1 MSEELREEP
10 EELHEEPVAA
20 EETRTAGTT
29 EERSAVERPQTRGE
43 LIKFGILVLVLV
55 GTVLIVALSR
65 PLIFGHIV
73 PAIMGE
79 GLEQPPPAV
88 EPTDTDTADDPVYP
102 TEAEDP
108 TVTDAYPAPDNE
120 QFMPSVGTSAD
131 NGYPAPT
138 NGDENGEETAVITH
152 TVAPSE
158 NLTRIAE
165 QYGVTVQE
173 IMALNNIQ
181 NPNRIEVGRVLQIPA
196 GGNR

>member
-20 EETRTAGTT
+20 EETRTASTT
-29 EERSAVERPQTRGE
+29 EERPQTRGE

-55 GTVLIVALSR
+55 GTVLVVALSR

-79 GLEQPPPAV
+79 GREQSPPAV
-88 EPTDTDTADDPVYP
+88 EPTDTDTADDPAYP

-131 NGYPAPT
+131 NGYPAPA

-152 TVAPSE
+152 TVAPNE

-165 QYGVTVQE
+165 QYGVTVEE

-196 GGNR
+196 DGSR

>member
-29 EERSAVERPQTRGE
+29 EERAAVDRPQTRGE

-88 EPTDTDTADDPVYP
+88 EPTDTDTADDPAYP
-102 TEAEDP
+102 TEAEDTPLSQMPIPRP
-108 TVTDAYPAPDNE
+108 TMSNLCRPLAR
-120 QFMPSVGTSAD
+120 QR
-131 NGYPAPT
+131 
-138 NGDENGEETAVITH
+138 
-152 TVAPSE
+152 TVAIRLRQMGMRMGKKRPLSPI
-158 NLTRIAE
+158 L
-165 QYGVTVQE
+165 
-173 IMALNNIQ
+173 L
-181 NPNRIEVGRVLQIPA
+181 PPA
-196 GGNR
+196 KT